1 MTDIGK
7 YQKVIF
13 SQVLTGRENLKG
25 QLPVYPA
32 ALFMNVP
39 RSGL

>member
-13 SQVLTGRENLKG
+13 SQVLTGGENLKG
-25 QLPVYPA
+25 QLPF
-32 ALFMNVP
+32 L
-39 RSGL
+39 